1 MRCTR
6 RARRR
11 HTAVFG
17 QRGEAPARRTGST
30 ANSLPRPIP
39 VRRMAA
45 TSEEFEARCAPR
57 WAGKLV
63 RGDGGRQARL
73 QKEGALRRRRDKAE
87 SDAIF
92 GKAASSNAIG
102 LARLVDDRRDDPDT
116 KMDTWARVAG
126 IRRGGGDDTDNDVT
140 GQPRP
145 GPALD
150 PCSSTPKAGRI
161 SEHHG
166 PQRGTAPTRTARPD
180 Q

>member
-30 ANSLPRPIP
+30 ANSLPRLIP

-45 TSEEFEARCAPR
+45 TSEAFEARCAPR

-73 QKEGALRRRRDKAE
+73 QKEGAPRRRQDTAE

-92 GKAASSNAIG
+92 GGAVSSDAMG
-102 LARLVDDRRDDPDT
+102 PARLVEDQATNPT
-116 KMDTWARVAG
+116 
-126 IRRGGGDDTDNDVT
+126 
-140 GQPRP
+140 PR
-145 GPALD
+145 
-150 PCSSTPKAGRI
+150 
-161 SEHHG
+161 
-166 PQRGTAPTRTARPD
+166 
-180 Q
+180 